1 MYNLFN
7 ALIIINKINNNKLK
21 TIILKFKLLNQNKKN
36 KITKYIK

>member
-7 ALIIINKINNNKLK
+7 ALIILNKINNNKLK

-36 KITKYIK
+36 NYFKI